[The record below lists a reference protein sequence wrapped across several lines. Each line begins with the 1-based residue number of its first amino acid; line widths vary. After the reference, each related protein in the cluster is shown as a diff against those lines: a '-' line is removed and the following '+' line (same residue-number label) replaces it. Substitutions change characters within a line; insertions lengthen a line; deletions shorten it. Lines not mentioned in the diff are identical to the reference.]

1 MKLKFNSLVI
11 MIRIIIKK
19 LFKDTTLED
28 LEIETN
34 TKINFKNVV
43 FEPYL
48 LSCEQLKV
56 CIREGK
62 KDRSIFVALALF
74 SFHII

>member
-1 MKLKFNSLVI
+1 MKLKFNLLVI

-19 LFKDTTLED
+19 LFRDTTLKD

-56 CIREGK
+56 RIGEGK